1 MFPLE
6 DKKKEKRLGRR
17 AAEFQYRVTY
27 SRSIT
32 DMALFNKEDFADLAI
47 PIEDSNLAKNPIIKQ
62 IFGNVPSSDIPIL
75 IYIALIYDQKS
86 PLRLKISNIQERKE
100 EAAEMSGIK
109 GDTSDIFALSD
120 NKMLAYINSYLR
132 HQSSKIW
139 SILAANE
146 EVLWQYQ
153 GELLSPITQYKTD
166 KDKLQALEIKSK
178 LMAECDAIIK
188 RIEAYEDK
196 LFGDT
201 KEKKSEILNLTP
213 EAIANV

>member
-1 MFPLE
+1 
-6 DKKKEKRLGRR
+6 LGRS
-17 AAEFQYRVTY
+17 AAAKN
-27 SRSIT
+27 I
-32 DMALFNKEDFADLAI
+32 MALFNKEDFADLAI
-47 PIEDSNLAKNPIIKQ
+47 PIYDSNLAKNPIIKQ
-62 IFGNVPSSDIPIL
+62 VFGNPPASDIPIL
-75 IYIALIYDQKS
+75 IYVALIYDQKS

-100 EAAEMSGIK
+100 EAAEMAGIK
-109 GDTSDIFALSD
+109 KDTSDIFDLKD
-120 NKMLAYINSYLR
+120 NSILAYINSYLR
-132 HQSSKIW
+132 YQSSKVW

-153 GELLSPITQYKTD
+153 GELLSPITAYKTD

>member
-1 MFPLE
+1 LQQKKGACSFRRQ
-6 DKKKEKRLGRR
+6 KKKKKIGTPRR
-17 AAEFQYRVTY
+17 PPK
-27 SRSIT
+27 I
-32 DMALFNKEDFADLAI
+32 MALFNKEDFEDLAI
-47 PIEDSNLAKNPIIKQ
+47 PIYDSNLAKNPIIKQ
-62 IFGNVPSSDIPIL
+62 VFGNPPSSDIPIL
-75 IYIALIYDQKS
+75 IYVALIYDQKS

-100 EAAEMSGIK
+100 EAAEMAGIK
-109 GDTSDIFALSD
+109 GDASDIFDLKD
-120 NKMLAYINSYLR
+120 NNILAYINSYLR
-132 HQSSKIW
+132 YQSSKVW

-153 GELLSPITQYKTD
+153 GELLSPITAYKTD